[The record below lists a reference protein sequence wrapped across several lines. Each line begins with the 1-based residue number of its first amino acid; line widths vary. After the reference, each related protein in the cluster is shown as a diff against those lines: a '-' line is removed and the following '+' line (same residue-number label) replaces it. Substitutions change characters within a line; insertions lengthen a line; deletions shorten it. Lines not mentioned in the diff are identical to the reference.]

1 MTIAMNLAANPL
13 MQYAIDPLREL
24 LLSFGTLGMLVWV
37 VLKILAIAVPVIE
50 TIEVQAQNEIQEALG
65 REEKTTGEK
74 RQ

>member
-37 VLKILAIAVPVIE
+37 VL
-50 TIEVQAQNEIQEALG
+50 TIP
-65 REEKTTGEK
+65 
-74 RQ
+74 